1 VIADRDVTSLRPFG
15 LGSTTAFALRLELP
29 VLVAWFAG
37 VAAAGICFGII
48 AKVAIG
54 ALPESMGNLLDKF
67 GVQGT
72 FLRQYLGVV
81 FLMMAAIVSLLPA
94 NQIGAAAE
102 EETTGR
108 LVHLLAQPSRR
119 TPLFAGRMAIAAVA
133 VAVAG
138 VVAGLSTWAGAR
150 LQGVDTG
157 LGLTLQAGANVVP
170 TALLVLGIGAVVR
183 TVAPRQASAA
193 VYGVV
198 AWSFIA
204 DLVASLVDATRW
216 MEHLSVFHYMALV
229 PADAADP
236 VSVIAMLFVAVA
248 LLAVATVLF
257 ARRDVSQA

>member
-1 VIADRDVTSLRPFG
+1 
-15 LGSTTAFALRLELP
+15 
-29 VLVAWFAG
+29 
-37 VAAAGICFGII
+37 
-48 AKVAIG
+48 
-54 ALPESMGNLLDKF
+54 
-67 GVQGT
+67 
-72 FLRQYLGVV
+72 
-81 FLMMAAIVSLLPA
+81 
-94 NQIGAAAE
+94 
-102 EETTGR
+102 
-108 LVHLLAQPSRR
+108 
-119 TPLFAGRMAIAAVA
+119 MAIAAVA

-193 VYGVV
+193 VYGIV
-198 AWSFIA
+198 AWSFVA

-216 MEHLSVFHYMALV
+216 MERFSVFHYMALV

-236 VSVIAMLFVAVA
+236 VSVIGMLLVAVA